1 MIIKNRTKK
10 NIKDLT
16 VALAAALQAAR
27 CIDDLASK
35 GFTDEKAF
43 NTLLHSLCQ
52 IDANDTI
59 SIYGGVE
66 QLEYGLK
73 GLKNLLARKK
83 SDNVNLHIQR
93 YFFSL
98 FLLERKLAHNKKTMH
113 DLSKRVRQTVM
124 QANFFSPYHPVVVK
138 SFADCY
144 LQTISTFRYR
154 LHIIGK
160 PEILQNPVVFE
171 KIRALLLAGV
181 RALVLWRQLGGSR
194 WDLFINNQKIQKAI
208 NSMLHNTESAL
219 Y

>member
-1 MIIKNRTKK
+1 MIIKTRAK

-16 VALAAALQAAR
+16 IALAAAFQAVR

-43 NTLLHSLCQ
+43 NALLHSLCQ

-59 SIYGGVE
+59 SIYSGIE
-66 QLEYGLK
+66 QLEYGLR
-73 GLKNLLARKK
+73 GLKSLLARQK
-83 SDNVNLHIQR
+83 NEGVNLHTQR

-98 FLLERKLAHNKKTMH
+98 FLLERKLARNKKIKNE
-113 DLSKRVRQTVM
+113 LAKRVKQTVL

-144 LQTISTFRYR
+144 LQTISTFKYR
-154 LHIIGK
+154 LHIVGK
-160 PEILQNPVVFE
+160 AEIMQNQALFE
-171 KIRALLLAGV
+171 KIRAALLAGI

-194 WDLFINNQKIQKAI
+194 WDLIFANQKIQKMI
-208 NSMLHNTESAL
+208 SSMLNNTESVF